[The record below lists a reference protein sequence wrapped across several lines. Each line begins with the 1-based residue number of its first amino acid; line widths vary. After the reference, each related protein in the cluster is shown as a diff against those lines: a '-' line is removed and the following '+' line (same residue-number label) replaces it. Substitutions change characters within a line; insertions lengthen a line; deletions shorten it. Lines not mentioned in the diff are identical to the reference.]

1 MKFLL
6 LAILFLSFG
15 LSPVSASEISVKNAG
30 FVPSNIW
37 YSKEQFFAGDTVRIY
52 TIVFNGSAYD
62 LSGTIEFLDNG
73 TVLGETDFA
82 LSGGGRVRD
91 AWIDWK
97 ATEGKHLISA
107 RIVDAHASLSGG
119 SKRLTALEN
128 TETGES
134 ERVIDLDTDSDGVG
148 NTDDPDDDGDSIS
161 DVDELR
167 NGSDPLKKD
176 TDGDGVADDKELA
189 LAVQQTEEA
198 DESSSASS
206 TEPLRAISS
215 ALEVVSDYIP
225 VTIKTGTEIGVD
237 TVERFRIGQGYRLR
251 LAKEEKA
258 REIEA
263 LKARAAATTTALVRT
278 EKEEGVLE
286 ITTSAAE
293 KPFAYVMLASLTA
306 LQYAFDWKIIFYG
319 VSLYVL
325 YRSLKW
331 VIRRVRD
338 R

>member
-15 LSPVSASEISVKNAG
+15 LSPVSAAEISVKNAG

-37 YSKEQFFAGDTVRIY
+37 YSKEQFFAGDTIRIY
-52 TIVFNGSAYD
+52 TIIFNGSVYD

-91 AWIDWK
+91 AWVDWK

-107 RIVDAHASLSGG
+107 RIVDAHASFSGG

-167 NGSDPLKKD
+167 NGTDPLKKD
-176 TDGDGVADDKELA
+176 TDGDGLSDDKELA
-189 LAVQQTEEA
+189 LAVQQAEEA
-198 DESSSASS
+198 EKSSSASS
-206 TEPLRAISS
+206 TESLRVISS
-215 ALEVVSDYIP
+215 ALGTARDHIP
-225 VTIKTGTEIGVD
+225 VPIKTGAEIGLN
-237 TVERFRIGQGYRLR
+237 TVERFRIGQGYRFR

-258 REIEA
+258 HEIESM
-263 LKARAAATTTALVRT
+263 KARAAATTTALVRA
-278 EKEEGVLE
+278 EKEEGMLK
-286 ITTSAAE
+286 TATNAAE
-293 KPFAYVMLASLTA
+293 KPFAYAMLASLAA

-319 VSLYVL
+319 VSLYAL
-325 YRSLKW
+325 YRLFKW
-331 VIRRVRD
+331 VIRKVRN